1 MPSRDPA
8 PSGTRVAEL
17 VRYGRTAWR
26 LLRDPAVPIWIK
38 AIPALGLLYLA
49 SPIDVVPELL
59 APVIGPLAV
68 ADDLAVL
75 IVALRAFVHVAS
87 RHAAEP
93 DREPP
98 ADVVD
103 ATYRVADRP

>member
-1 MPSRDPA
+1 MSSRDSVPA
-8 PSGTRVAEL
+8 GARVAQL
-17 VRYGRTAWR
+17 LRYGRTAWR
-26 LLRDPAVPIWIK
+26 LLQDPGVPIWTK
-38 AIPALGLLYLA
+38 AIPALGLLYLV
-49 SPIDVVPELL
+49 SPIDAVPELL
-59 APVIGPLAV
+59 APVLGPLAV

-87 RHAAEP
+87 RHAADPGP
-93 DREPP
+93 DPS